1 MKLSFD
7 VNKIANY
14 LEKYKLALPELY
26 KWNANITRLV
36 ELEILT
42 SQQVE
47 ELNQLTPYLKEI
59 QLKKI
64 VGKKLSESYSNNS
77 DLFDKLSIWI
87 IKDWGGIKA
96 SNTNEI
102 PKLIHKFLN
111 SEKPDF
117 KRIASSSK
125 VGSYLYPHKNIIYD
139 SRVAYSL
146 NWIILSE
153 SAGCQYFPIPEGRNS
168 RMRAFDLNVLI
179 RLKNISNYQVSDIDK
194 LNNRLFMKKA
204 DSKLFISEKNAYDEL
219 KELISQVHRI
229 LWKDDLEKIENLY
242 YTEMLLFA
250 IADREIYVEI
260 TNSIN
265 LFNQKLEDTI

>member
-1 MKLSFD
+1 MELSFD
-7 VNKIANY
+7 INKIVKY
-14 LEKYKLALPELY
+14 LEKFKLELPELY

-42 SQQVE
+42 NQQVE

-64 VGKKLSESYSNNS
+64 VGKKLNESYSNNS
-77 DLFDKLSIWI
+77 ELFDKLSVWI

-96 SNTNEI
+96 SNNDEI
-102 PKLIHKFLN
+102 SKLIEVFLN
-111 SEKPDF
+111 NEKPDF

-153 SAGCQYFPIPEGRNS
+153 NAGSFYFPIPEGRNS
-168 RMRAFDLNVLI
+168 KMRAFDLNVLI
-179 RLKNISNYQVSDIDK
+179 RLKNLSNYQVSDVNE
-194 LNNRLFMKKA
+194 LNNRLFIKKA
-204 DSKLFISEKNAYDEL
+204 DSELFINERIAYYEL
-219 KELISQVHRI
+219 NKLISQVHKI
-229 LWKDDLEKIENLY
+229 LWKDEPEKIEHLY
-242 YTEMLLFA
+242 YTEMILFS
-250 IADREIYVEI
+250 IADREIFKDI
-260 TNSIN
+260 TDSLVLNIN
-265 LFNQKLEDTI
+265 FF